1 MQLFDLIRNKKVLSE
16 GGNVSS
22 QSPGWQGAA
31 DQAAEEID
39 LKIHDRDHMVGQLR
53 ELLSAQNE
61 SFKAAYG
68 KYIWDPKLLASGQM
82 FSGSSLQFFDVK
94 GVNTQDFMNK
104 LKKTKVGDID
114 TQIDQDI
121 GDEVTA
127 WLKSII
133 GKKVGN
139 GTFLGFNSSLSSIW
153 LLDDPQVRI
162 QVDYELG
169 PYQPA
174 QGKEPA
180 RPTEW
185 FAYSHSSHYDD
196 MAAGIKGVFH
206 KYINR
211 ALTHAQK
218 STKYVARVLK
228 KGVKISDE
236 PVSDSDYSFA
246 VSSAQGGGMSIKYKP
261 YIDPATGQPMEKD
274 GIPVM
279 QLLDPK
285 DRDYI
290 QNLDQQFQ
298 MTYGRKRGA
307 SDKNL
312 QGSFVGTLQLM
323 NKSFDPEQNEAVARA
338 FLDILFGPGAQM
350 ITKDDPARDRDVKF
364 AAVDAMLLG
373 GGGVK
378 PLNLPNGQALRQEA
392 VKMAMDYAD
401 KFNAK
406 RGAAPTTEVAEDAAA
421 EVAAK
426 PDYARQ
432 GIKHLYNR
440 LPDGRVSTAEMKNA
454 DFLEI
459 AKAIAD
465 NGGNLD
471 GLPISLKVDGAGI
484 RFGKDQSG
492 RPFFMTSK
500 VTTPLY
506 QDDVGYFTSFGQ
518 QRGQDEETLARTKK
532 YDDALALIT
541 GSKFIQ
547 TLPSD
552 TIVQAEM
559 MYNPMAQQ
567 TDQGLKFVNI
577 PYDPKKLGKQMTLVP
592 FVFKQYST
600 GDERPDADRIKKR
613 LLAASDSNIKIVS
626 NNLEQKGINVSK
638 IINPILN
645 LDPKDKANKPA
656 FDQAKQALSDAI
668 INNPKLAGKDAL
680 GDNMEG
686 VVVNMPNGQM
696 FKVTSQQMKSAMAAK
711 LATPGAKRQGPAK
724 TAVVAVGSF
733 AGHLGHE
740 DLFNATINKAKQIGG
755 DPYLFIGNAVGK
767 DDPIPTDVKV
777 QTWHKLYPQ
786 YADNIGAVMQGGS
799 LMQKIKH
806 ELINPQPGKPPKY
819 DNIVIMV
826 GEDRKDMPLAGAL
839 MKAVNKFP
847 GYEHVKVTLETIPRT
862 RPISFTK
869 LRDVLKNPNATPEQ
883 QYAVWAQGF
892 NAQQLGKDWILHLM
906 DISRKG
912 MGITAQPAAP
922 QAAPQPAPVAEV
934 RLFNALVRPSLL
946 ESTSSALAHT
956 AKSLENPPKVMQHRA
971 RRDMERDQQLKGRDI
986 AKRNEEFNGEYD
998 DEAGMAQSN
1007 LRTMA
1012 RAVDGLLK
1020 TIKNNDNL
1028 PEWGQEKIAK
1038 AEMMLVS
1045 VWDYLQSQKELGM
1058 DPKVN
1063 ESRALAGLKQIVAE
1077 LSSEKLGQY
1086 KKAAG
1091 AQASAADKAG
1101 NTKKAD
1107 KRFSGIV
1114 KATKK
1119 QFANDEKGVAEALA
1133 VPLGGDPKVFAL
1145 QNQLI
1150 AKGAKIK
1157 ADGKMGPSTQA
1168 AMKQFSTIPS
1178 NAVRTANGA
1187 PLRTGSG
1194 GVVTT
1199 RSPALDPKAVARAK
1213 AKLTPSQ
1220 LMWLDNAD
1228 PTDPAIIARMP
1239 EPEPGEVPGRSKL
1252 QAPSVNISNDAD
1264 IMDMIKQHEGVRNKP
1279 YKDTKGLW
1287 TVGVGHLIGD
1297 GRTLPPEW
1305 NRTFT
1310 DAEIMNLFKKDYQH
1324 HMQAAE
1330 KIPGFSNLNLNGQA
1344 ALIDLTFNMGPVW
1357 WKKWP
1362 NFTKAIQAGNI
1373 ARAANELKN
1382 SQWYS
1387 QVGRRAPK
1395 IVSLLQSGGQA
1406 VAEGM
1411 LPKSAFAG
1419 SDKHKLGPAAHA
1431 KGKQKGP
1438 VKKGQFVGGMEESV
1452 DEGLGA
1458 KLAGLGLAGAMAL
1471 GAGGAQARVTGQEDP
1486 GINRLTG
1493 KPNVTQ
1499 VAPSDVK
1506 PAAPAGFNKEY
1517 LQSVIDGKHP
1527 RPLISKEKAQE
1538 LLNKMNAVDEAKKKG
1553 ADGKACW
1560 KGYRYAGTENGKDK
1574 CVPVGEDV
1582 ENIMGALIE
1591 NLIRK

>member
-114 TQIDQDI
+114 TQIDQDM

-133 GKKVGN
+133 GKKIGN

-378 PLNLPNGQALRQEA
+378 PLNLPNGQGLRQEA

-421 EVAAK
+421 EIAAK
-426 PDYARQ
+426 PNYARQ
-432 GIKHLYNR
+432 GIKHIYNR
-440 LPDGRVSTAEMKNA
+440 LPDGRVSSMEMKDA
-454 DFLEI
+454 EFI
-459 AKAIAD
+459 ALAKEIAD
-465 NGGNLD
+465 NGGTLD
-471 GLPISLKVDGAGI
+471 GANINLKVDGAGI
-484 RFGKDQSG
+484 RFGKDSSG

-518 QRGQDEETLARTKK
+518 QRGQDAENLARTKK

-547 TLPSD
+547 ALPSD

-559 MYNPMAQQ
+559 LYTPMAEK
-567 TDQGLKFVNI
+567 TADGMKFVNI
-577 PYDPKKLGKQMTLVP
+577 SYDPAKLGGDMTLVP
-592 FVFKQYST
+592 FMFKQFST
-600 GDERPDADRIKKR
+600 GDERPDADRILKK
-613 LLAASDSNIKIVS
+613 LLAASDNKVKIISNQ
-626 NNLEQKGINVSK
+626 LQQKGINVSK
-638 IINPILN
+638 IIEPVLN
-645 LDPKDKANKPA
+645 LDPANKRA
-656 FDQAKQALSDAI
+656 NKEILDQARQQLSDAI
-668 INNPKLAGKDAL
+668 YNSPKLQGKDAL
-680 GDNMEG
+680 GANAEG
-686 VVVNMPNGQM
+686 IVINMPSGQLV
-696 FKVTSQQMKSAMAAK
+696 KVTSPQMKSAMAAK

-733 AGHLGHE
+733 VGHKGHQE
-740 DLFNATINKAKQIGG
+740 LFNYTINKAKQLGG
-755 DPYLFIGNAVGK
+755 DPYLFMGNAVGK
-767 DDPIPTDVKV
+767 DDPIPVADKIK
-777 QTWHKLYPQ
+777 TWQQLYPQ
-786 YADNIGAVMQGGS
+786 YSNNISATMEGGS

-806 ELINPQPGKPPKY
+806 ELINPMPGKSPKY

-826 GEDRKDMPLAGAL
+826 GEDQANMPIAGAL

-847 GYEHVKVTLETIPRT
+847 GYEHVKAQLEVTPRGT
-862 RPISFTK
+862 GMSFTQLRNSLKTGDEQTAFNMWNDAFNGGNFGAQK
-869 LRDVLKNPNATPEQ
+869 LPA
-883 QYAVWAQGF
+883 
-892 NAQQLGKDWILHLM
+892 DWIKHLM

-912 MGITAQPAAP
+912 MSVVQQPAAAP

-946 ESTSSALAHT
+946 EDTSSALAHT

-1045 VWDYLQSQKELGM
+1045 VWDYLLSQKELGM

-1077 LSSEKLGQY
+1077 LSNEKLGQY
-1086 KKAAG
+1086 KKAAS

-1101 NTKKAD
+1101 DYAKGN

-1119 QFANDEKGVAEALA
+1119 QFANDEKKVAE
-1133 VPLGGDPKVFAL
+1133 
-1145 QNQLI
+1145 
-1150 AKGAKIK
+1150 
-1157 ADGKMGPSTQA
+1157 
-1168 AMKQFSTIPS
+1168 
-1178 NAVRTANGA
+1178 
-1187 PLRTGSG
+1187 
-1194 GVVTT
+1194 
-1199 RSPALDPKAVARAK
+1199 
-1213 AKLTPSQ
+1213 
-1220 LMWLDNAD
+1220 
-1228 PTDPAIIARMP
+1228 
-1239 EPEPGEVPGRSKL
+1239 E
-1252 QAPSVNISNDAD
+1252 
-1264 IMDMIKQHEGVRNKP
+1264 
-1279 YKDTKGLW
+1279 
-1287 TVGVGHLIGD
+1287 
-1297 GRTLPPEW
+1297 
-1305 NRTFT
+1305 
-1310 DAEIMNLFKKDYQH
+1310 
-1324 HMQAAE
+1324 
-1330 KIPGFSNLNLNGQA
+1330 
-1344 ALIDLTFNMGPVW
+1344 
-1357 WKKWP
+1357 
-1362 NFTKAIQAGNI
+1362 
-1373 ARAANELKN
+1373 
-1382 SQWYS
+1382 
-1387 QVGRRAPK
+1387 
-1395 IVSLLQSGGQA
+1395 
-1406 VAEGM
+1406 
-1411 LPKSAFAG
+1411 
-1419 SDKHKLGPAAHA
+1419 
-1431 KGKQKGP
+1431 
-1438 VKKGQFVGGMEESV
+1438 V
-1452 DEGLGA
+1452 DEGLGS

-1471 GAGGAQARVTGQEDP
+1471 GAGGAHARVTGDEAP

-1493 KPNVTQ
+1493 KPNTTQ
-1499 VAPSDVK
+1499 QAVDPAKAEAPK
-1506 PAAPAGFNKEY
+1506 GFSKEY
-1517 LQSVIDGKHP
+1517 LQKAADPNRFGRYMISV
-1527 RPLISKEKAQE
+1527 EKAQE

-1560 KGYRYAGTENGKDK
+1560 KNYRYNGTENGKDK

>member
-1 MQLFDLIRNKKVLSE
+1 MQLFDLIRNKKSLLE

-53 ELLSAQNE
+53 TLLAAQNE

-68 KYIWDPKLLASGQM
+68 RYIWDPKLLASGQM

-94 GVNTQDFMNK
+94 GVNTQDFLNK

-114 TQIDQDI
+114 TQIDQDM

-153 LLDDPQVRI
+153 LLDDPQVRV

-169 PYQPA
+169 PYDPKTNA
-174 QGKEPA
+174 
-180 RPTEW
+180 PTEW

-211 ALTHAQK
+211 ALTHAQ
-218 STKYVARVLK
+218 SSEKYVARVLK

-236 PVSDSDYSFA
+236 PVRDSDYSFA
-246 VSSAQGGGMSIKYKP
+246 VSSSQGGGMSIKYKP

-307 SDKNL
+307 ADRNL

-323 NKSFDPEQNEAVARA
+323 NKAFEPEQIEAVARA

-378 PLNLPNGQALRQEA
+378 PLNLPNAQELRQSA

-406 RGAAPTTEVAEDAAA
+406 GGNAPSTEVAEDTAA

-440 LPDGRVSTAEMKNA
+440 LPDGRVSSAEMKNA

-465 NGGNLD
+465 NGGKLD
-471 GLPISLKVDGAGI
+471 GVPISLKIDGAGI
-484 RFGKDQSG
+484 RFGKDQNG

-518 QRGQDEETLARTKK
+518 ERGQDAEQLARTKN

-547 TLPSD
+547 SLPAD

-559 MYNPMAQQ
+559 MYNPMAQK

-600 GDERPDADRIKKR
+600 GDERPDADKIKKR
-613 LLAASDSNIKIVS
+613 LLAASDNNIKIVS

-645 LDPKDKANKPA
+645 LDPKDKANTPA
-656 FDQAKQALSDAI
+656 FDQAKQALSSAI
-668 INNPKLAGKDAL
+668 IDNPKLAGKDVL

-711 LATPGAKRQGPAK
+711 MAQPGAKRQGPLK

-740 DLFNATINKAKQIGG
+740 DLFNATINKAKELGG
-755 DPYLFIGNAVGK
+755 DPYLFIGNAVGA

-786 YADNIGAVMQGGS
+786 YADNISATMQGGS

-806 ELINPQPGKPPKY
+806 ELISPQPGKPPKY

-847 GYEHVKVTLETIPRT
+847 GYEHVKVSLETIPRT

-869 LRDVLKNPNATPEQ
+869 LRDVLKNPSATPEQ

-912 MGITAQPAAP
+912 MGVVQQPAAAP
-922 QAAPQPAPVAEV
+922 QAAPQPVPVAEV
-934 RLFNALVRPSLL
+934 RLFNALVRPQKLNELDVSKTLNFATKAHSKQQYGDKPYITHPRAVAATGKKFFGSAFTPDAIKVALLHDVVEDTPYKLKQIEKMGYSPEVVQAVQLLTKNKMLSYSENIRAIIASGNKLAMMVKYADNYQNFTGDKSNWDPARAAHSQKKYLASLDML
-946 ESTSSALAHT
+946 GDALGVKKHLSPEQSVSKIPTQQEVPTAESNA
-956 AKSLENPPKVMQHRA
+956 
-971 RRDMERDQQLKGRDI
+971 
-986 AKRNEEFNGEYD
+986 EYD

-1119 QFANDEKGVAEALA
+1119 QFANDEKGVAEA
-1133 VPLGGDPKVFAL
+1133 G
-1145 QNQLI
+1145 
-1150 AKGAKIK
+1150 
-1157 ADGKMGPSTQA
+1157 
-1168 AMKQFSTIPS
+1168 
-1178 NAVRTANGA
+1178 
-1187 PLRTGSG
+1187 
-1194 GVVTT
+1194 
-1199 RSPALDPKAVARAK
+1199 
-1213 AKLTPSQ
+1213 
-1220 LMWLDNAD
+1220 
-1228 PTDPAIIARMP
+1228 
-1239 EPEPGEVPGRSKL
+1239 
-1252 QAPSVNISNDAD
+1252 
-1264 IMDMIKQHEGVRNKP
+1264 
-1279 YKDTKGLW
+1279 
-1287 TVGVGHLIGD
+1287 
-1297 GRTLPPEW
+1297 
-1305 NRTFT
+1305 
-1310 DAEIMNLFKKDYQH
+1310 
-1324 HMQAAE
+1324 
-1330 KIPGFSNLNLNGQA
+1330 
-1344 ALIDLTFNMGPVW
+1344 
-1357 WKKWP
+1357 
-1362 NFTKAIQAGNI
+1362 
-1373 ARAANELKN
+1373 
-1382 SQWYS
+1382 
-1387 QVGRRAPK
+1387 
-1395 IVSLLQSGGQA
+1395 
-1406 VAEGM
+1406 
-1411 LPKSAFAG
+1411 
-1419 SDKHKLGPAAHA
+1419 
-1431 KGKQKGP
+1431 
-1438 VKKGQFVGGMEESV
+1438 
-1452 DEGLGA
+1452 
-1458 KLAGLGLAGAMAL
+1458 
-1471 GAGGAQARVTGQEDP
+1471 
-1486 GINRLTG
+1486 
-1493 KPNVTQ
+1493 
-1499 VAPSDVK
+1499 
-1506 PAAPAGFNKEY
+1506 
-1517 LQSVIDGKHP
+1517 
-1527 RPLISKEKAQE
+1527 
-1538 LLNKMNAVDEAKKKG
+1538 KKKG

-1560 KGYRYAGTENGKDK
+1560 KGHRYNGTENGKDK
-1574 CVPVGEDV
+1574 CVPVSEDV

-1591 NLIRK
+1591 NLLRK